1 MFELLTQILIL
12 VGIFFLVRYMLLS
25 FIPRPWL
32 TWLGGILIV
41 LILLWALLEP
51 TNRTISIAWA
61 ILSFP
66 LRPLGLV
73 LVLLAS
79 SMQKG
84 VKKIN
89 GNLVLW
95 GTLILLICSLPIT
108 AYLLTAQTEQR
119 SVEESIARRDDAAAV
134 LANTQAI
141 VVLGDGTLP
150 TDPAYRIRTQISN
163 TTDGFASQM
172 LSRLYYS
179 AQLYQEQ
186 RAIGNDPLVIVSA
199 GPQPEIFRQDITAAQ
214 GVTEVL
220 TGLGVP
226 GDRVLIDS
234 KGVDAHTSAVSIQ
247 QLLSDQGAGNEIIL
261 VAPALSIRRATSTFL
276 NEGMRVIPRATD
288 FFVFQLQRGGR
299 LAVLTDLIPS
309 SEALV
314 ITSRVVDE
322 YLATIYYFLRG
333 WLVDPLGL

>member
-12 VGIFFLVRYMLLS
+12 VGIFFLVRYILLS
-25 FIPRPWL
+25 FIPRTWL

-41 LILLWALLEP
+41 LLLLWALVEP

-61 ILSFP
+61 VLSFP

-79 SMQKG
+79 SMRFG
-84 VKKIN
+84 VKKVN

-95 GTLILLICSLPIT
+95 ATLILLIFSLPVT
-108 AYLLTAQTEQR
+108 AFLLTAQTEQR
-119 SVEESIARRDDAAAV
+119 SVIETIERRDDSAAI
-134 LANTQAI
+134 LAGTQAI

-150 TDPAYRIRTQISN
+150 TDPSYRISTQISN
-163 TTDGFASQM
+163 TTDGFSSRL
-172 LSRLYYS
+172 LSRLYFA

-186 RAIGNDPLVIVSA
+186 RAIGNDPVVIVSA
-199 GPQPEIFRQDITAAQ
+199 GPQPELFREDITAAQ
-214 GVTEVL
+214 GVTQVL
-220 TGLGVP
+220 GQLGVP

-234 KGVDAHTSAVSIQ
+234 QGLDARTSALAVQ
-247 QLLSDQGAGNEIIL
+247 QILSDRGTGNEIIL
-261 VAPALSIRRATSTFL
+261 VAPALTIRRATSTFANL
-276 NEGMRVIPRATD
+276 GMRVIPRATD
-288 FFVFQLQRGGR
+288 FYVFQLQRGGR
-299 LAVLTDLIPS
+299 LAFLTDLIPS
-309 SEALV
+309 AEALV
-314 ITSRVVDE
+314 ITSRVIDE